1 MWAVMSFRIL
11 HILIMLQCRPLQ
23 LQVLVDIRCIV
34 KKKKKNTVK
43 FTKNQGVVITSYQF
57 IEDITVIIVNSKL

>member
-1 MWAVMSFRIL
+1 M
-11 HILIMLQCRPLQ
+11 HCE
-23 LQVLVDIRCIV
+23 